1 MTGNARA
8 SIISGRTV
16 VRAQVPIPQTP
27 RKLGEPH
34 SVQLTLNKED
44 VEENG
49 LESSFS
55 HAGASYSR
63 AKSAMG
69 LPGLRTNNNASGV
82 GLQGLKPG
90 NAGSGRPKT
99 CMPTSLSTRSLQP
112 GTMGSEHAREH
123 VQKGMSSEQVEAIPR
138 SSEDWREDCD
148 YVSQSTAQSKRQNDL
163 SHKLYKVAKTH
174 RNKHD
179 NHGDR
184 HVASPTSSSGHSHG
198 GSTSSPEPVTGY
210 VIQPRPVSILKNPGS
225 DGRISSGKSVT
236 INDGKKDDLIKVD
249 HDSRQIEISPSSSL
263 SDEYAYDKVKFG
275 TDYGVTTSISG
286 EHKSPTSPKGVTTY
300 DQIEMGPRSV
310 KYPTTM
316 SFPQPTPSLARPRE
330 FKSSLRTKSARGKS
344 ASMQRNEETVALH
357 TIPQTSK
364 TPGIAG
370 NVVMMGTG
378 IG

>member
-34 SVQLTLNKED
+34 SVQLTLNKD
-44 VEENG
+44 DMEEPG

-63 AKSAMG
+63 AKSAVG
-69 LPGLRTNNNASGV
+69 IQGLRTTNNASGV

-112 GTMGSEHAREH
+112 GTMGGEHA
-123 VQKGMSSEQVEAIPR
+123 QKGMNGEQVEAALR
-138 SSEDWREDCD
+138 SSEHGKQDCD

-163 SHKLYKVAKTH
+163 SSKLYRVAKTH
-174 RNKHD
+174 RSKHD

-184 HVASPTSSSGHSHG
+184 HIASPTSSSGHSHG

-225 DGRISSGKSVT
+225 DTRISSGKSVT
-236 INDGKKDDLIKVD
+236 INERKTDDLIKVD
-249 HDSRQIEISPSSSL
+249 HDSRQIEISPSGSL
-263 SDEYAYDKVKFG
+263 SDEYAYDKVKFD
-275 TDYGVTTSISG
+275 TDYGVTTKTSG
-286 EHKSPTSPKGVTTY
+286 EHKSPISPTSPKGVTTY

-357 TIPQTSK
+357 TLPQTSK

-378 IG
+378 LG